1 MSLIAAAGSGGL
13 WGMGTNAAAG
23 VSAAASTTIPSDA
36 TIQIEI
42 KGSSAEEL
50 SQALFDAT
58 KVVGENYIKQHESL
72 EQEVQ
77 GVLDRVEGLRAG
89 SDRGGGKLIPI
100 RPDIVDG
107 VNGDDFFLPPQ

>member
-42 KGSSAEEL
+42 KGSSADEL
-50 SQALFDAT
+50 SQALFAAAAT
-58 KVVGENYIKQHESL
+58 ISANYSSQHKEL
-72 EQEVQ
+72 DREIQK
-77 GVLDRVEGLRAG
+77 VLDRVEGLRM
-89 SDRGGGKLIPI
+89 GGEGRLVPI

-107 VNGDDFFLPPQ
+107 VYGEDFFLPTH